1 MTYAEKF
8 LNSHGQTITIQ
19 RNPTVTTKASLKRS
33 TRAVRD
39 PGIRD
44 SSWEGLVLADSNLT
58 SGEVF
63 SLGGDKLPE
72 HILTTK
78 GTMPKLGTLAMD
90 KYLVQSANLDVASGA
105 IAFFAVKVNSILTP
119 LRRTEELDDEYNLV
133 VTWKWTPASTTIDAF
148 GQVVTYA
155 LRQYDPGLL
164 ESSRYIF
171 YLPSSYGV
179 QVLDRL
185 VLNGENLMV
194 NAIDPLILEG
204 VVRVQAGTDT
214 RE

>member
-44 SSWEGLVLADSNLT
+44 SSWEGLALPDSNLV
-58 SGEVF
+58 SGEIF
-63 SLGGDKLPE
+63 SV
-72 HILTTK
+72 
-78 GTMPKLGTLAMD
+78 GTD

-105 IAFFAVKVNSILTP
+105 IAFFAVKVNSTLTP
-119 LRRTEELDDEYNLV
+119 LRRTEELDEDYNMTV
-133 VTWKWTPASTTIDAF
+133 EWKWTPEGTTIDAF

>member
-33 TRAVRD
+33 TKAVRD

-44 SSWEGLVLADSNLT
+44 SSWEGLALPDSNLV
-58 SGEVF
+58 SGEIF
-63 SLGGDKLPE
+63 SV
-72 HILTTK
+72 
-78 GTMPKLGTLAMD
+78 GTD

-105 IAFFAVKVNSILTP
+105 IAFFAVKVNSTLTP

>member
-1 MTYAEKF
+1 MTYAGKF
-8 LNSHGQTITIQ
+8 LNAHGQIATIQ
-19 RNPTVTTKASLKRS
+19 RTPTVTTQMSLKRS
-33 TRAVRD
+33 TKAVRD

-44 SSWEGLVLADSNLT
+44 SSWEGLALADSALT
-58 SGEVF
+58 GGEIF
-63 SLGGDKLPE
+63 SV
-72 HILTTK
+72 
-78 GTMPKLGTLAMD
+78 GTD

-105 IAFFAVKVNSILTP
+105 IAFFAVKVNSTLTP
-119 LRRTEELDDEYNLV
+119 LRREEELDKENNLV
-133 VTWKWTPASTTIDAF
+133 ITWKWTPKDTTIDAF

-179 QVLDRL
+179 EVLDRL

-194 NAIDPLILEG
+194 NAIDPLMLEG

>member
-33 TRAVRD
+33 TKAVRD

-44 SSWEGLVLADSNLT
+44 SSWEGLVLPDSNLV
-58 SGEVF
+58 SGEIF
-63 SLGGDKLPE
+63 SV
-72 HILTTK
+72 
-78 GTMPKLGTLAMD
+78 GTD

-105 IAFFAVKVNSILTP
+105 IAFFAAKVNSTLTP

-194 NAIDPLILEG
+194 NAIDPLMLEG

>member
-1 MTYAEKF
+1 MTYSSKF
-8 LNSHGQTITIQ
+8 LQSKGQIATIQ
-19 RNPTVTTKASLKRS
+19 RTPTVTTKASLKRS
-33 TRAVRD
+33 TKAVRD

-44 SSWEGLVLADSNLT
+44 SSWEGLVLPDSNLAG
-58 SGEVF
+58 GEIF
-63 SLGGDKLPE
+63 YID
-72 HILTTK
+72 T
-78 GTMPKLGTLAMD
+78 D
-90 KYLVQSANLDVASGA
+90 KYLVQSANFDVASGA
-105 IAFFAVKVNSILTP
+105 ITFFAVKVNAVVTP
-119 LRRTEELDDEYNLV
+119 LRRTEDLDEDYNMTV
-133 VTWKWTPASTTIDAF
+133 EWKWTPTATTIDAF

-194 NAIDPLILEG
+194 NAIDPLMLEG

>member
-33 TRAVRD
+33 TKAVRD

-44 SSWEGLVLADSNLT
+44 SSWEGLALPDSNLV
-58 SGEVF
+58 SGEIF
-63 SLGGDKLPE
+63 SV
-72 HILTTK
+72 
-78 GTMPKLGTLAMD
+78 GTD

-105 IAFFAVKVNSILTP
+105 IAFFAVKVNSTLTP

-185 VLNGENLMV
+185 VLNDENLMV
-194 NAIDPLILEG
+194 NAIDPLMLEG

>member
-1 MTYAEKF
+1 MTYADKF
-8 LNSHGQTITIQ
+8 IRAHGQAATIQ
-19 RNPTVTTKASLKRS
+19 RTPTVTTQISLKRS
-33 TRAVRD
+33 TKAVRD

-44 SSWEGLVLADSNLT
+44 SSWEGLVLSGSNLV
-58 SGEVF
+58 SGEIF
-63 SLGGDKLPE
+63 SV
-72 HILTTK
+72 
-78 GTMPKLGTLAMD
+78 GTD

-105 IAFFAVKVNSILTP
+105 IAFFAVKVNSTLTP
-119 LRRTEELDDEYNLV
+119 LRREEELDKENNFV
-133 VTWKWTPASTTIDAF
+133 ITWKWAIKDTTIDAF

-171 YLPSSYGV
+171 YLPASYGV

-185 VLNGENLMV
+185 VLDGENFMV
-194 NAIDPLILEG
+194 NAIDPLMLEG

>member
-44 SSWEGLVLADSNLT
+44 SSWEGLALPDSNLV
-58 SGEVF
+58 SGEIF
-63 SLGGDKLPE
+63 SV
-72 HILTTK
+72 
-78 GTMPKLGTLAMD
+78 GTD

-105 IAFFAVKVNSILTP
+105 IAFFAVKANSTLTP